1 MPSAVKWRDGFSAED
16 THQLAERQG
25 RVTCGVARDLQS
37 RRCCLTSPL
46 RKSPSFQRSLKLTAP
61 RGLPTLL
68 VSTAKRNAGALGCEL
83 TANEADLMGSA
94 GERDRSTS
102 SNFGDFQLGVYADA
116 VKGVNSRYPF
126 DFRSIERKA
135 SEALPDWVYRYV
147 SAAAGDGR
155 TQQANID
162 AYFHYGIIPRMMVSP
177 PERDLSIDLFAKRF
191 ESPIFMC
198 PIGLVGLCSPDFQ
211 GDVAAARASAATGV
225 PFTLSTFSQAPMEE
239 VIKHAGTTP
248 SFFQLYLP
256 ADRELAA
263 SLISR
268 AEASGYSAL
277 VVTVDSWTLGFRP
290 TDLERGNFPQ
300 FRGFCMENYYSDKN
314 FTKHLAKPPR
324 EDQPA
329 ALAHYAK
336 IFAYPMTWEDLRW
349 IRSQTKLPI
358 AVKGIQ
364 HPDDARMAIDNGAD
378 VLYCTN
384 HGGRQANSGISTLQ
398 LLPGVV
404 KAAGSTPVMFD
415 SGVRD
420 ATDAVIALALGATAV
435 GIGRPYAYALSYG
448 ASESLTHYL
457 QSFLAEFDL
466 TLAICGF
473 KDIAT
478 LKEAGCE
485 QALTIGR

>member
-1 MPSAVKWRDGFSAED
+1 
-16 THQLAERQG
+16 
-25 RVTCGVARDLQS
+25 
-37 RRCCLTSPL
+37 
-46 RKSPSFQRSLKLTAP
+46 
-61 RGLPTLL
+61 
-68 VSTAKRNAGALGCEL
+68 
-83 TANEADLMGSA
+83 
-94 GERDRSTS
+94 
-102 SNFGDFQLGVYADA
+102 
-116 VKGVNSRYPF
+116 
-126 DFRSIERKA
+126 
-135 SEALPDWVYRYV
+135 
-147 SAAAGDGR
+147 
-155 TQQANID
+155 
-162 AYFHYGIIPRMMVSP
+162 
-177 PERDLSIDLFAKRF
+177 
-191 ESPIFMC
+191 MC

-239 VIKHAGTTP
+239 VITHAGTTP

-300 FRGFCMENYYSDKN
+300 FRGFCMENYYSDRN
-314 FTKHLAKPPR
+314 FTKHLAQPPR
-324 EDQPA
+324 EDQLA
-329 ALAHYAK
+329 ALAHYVK
-336 IFAYPMTWEDLRW
+336 IFACPMTWEDLRW

-364 HPDDARMAIDNGAD
+364 HPDDARIAIDNGAD

-420 ATDAVIALALGATAV
+420 ATDVVIALALGATAV

-448 ASESLTHYL
+448 GSESLTHYL
-457 QSFLAEFDL
+457 KSFLAEFDL

-478 LKEAGCE
+478 LKKAGCE
-485 QALTIGR
+485 HALTLSSVIADQQASGRG